1 MVSLD
6 QSGDRV
12 SPGGGDAEPAKIP
25 KLVADQNVTP
35 TLAVPPAGMALED
48 AIFTDVFVRKLPLPA
63 TDQSP
68 LLAIRETNALE
79 PMVAP
84 PRARRV
90 PLQLPRWESQDWVT
104 WRARLTRTRCSAR
117 RAWSTF
123 SPP

>member
-1 MVSLD
+1 
-6 QSGDRV
+6 
-12 SPGGGDAEPAKIP
+12 
-25 KLVADQNVTP
+25 
-35 TLAVPPAGMALED
+35 MALED

-79 PMVAP
+79 IVTPLLNVAVLLNWLVPGTANVLPPMVAP